1 MARYKQYIK
10 EAGLSLEK
18 ETENVPDD
26 GRYHLRKSGEI
37 IASFKTLQQGLKR
50 YKDELEKMGYKP
62 TKKVKKKADLV
73 KEATEGYL
81 LWAESDKAASYRS
94 KKSGRFH

>member
-1 MARYKQYIK
+1 MTRYKQFIK
-10 EAGLSLEK
+10 KVGLSLEK
-18 ETENVPDD
+18 GTEDVPDD
-26 GRYHLRKSGEI
+26 GRYHLCKSGQI
-37 IASFKTLQQGLKR
+37 MASFKTLQQGLKR

-73 KEATEGYL
+73 KEATDSYL
-81 LWAESDKAASYRS
+81 LWAESDKAATHRP